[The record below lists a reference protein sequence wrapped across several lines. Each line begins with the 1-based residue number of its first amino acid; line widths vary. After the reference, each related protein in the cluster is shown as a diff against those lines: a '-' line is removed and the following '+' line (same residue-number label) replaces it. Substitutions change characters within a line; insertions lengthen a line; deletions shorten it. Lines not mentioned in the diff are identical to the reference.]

1 MKAYT
6 LIYSRTKNVDFVP
19 DFLTRPAD
27 LDWQTALKYVGNA
40 VASLDTLNAIR
51 YSAFSV
57 GNYCICGG
65 ISCLTKELVEQI
77 KISPSALQEVSEY
90 LKDCKGRSIACF
102 IGFAIPKSEVRSGRI
117 PDVQLSDYWDNYL
130 KHLKKQWDN
139 AVTSSEKLDSLN
151 FEPIELKEKTYS
163 SLYKPALEEVK
174 GKTIVRNFSENV
186 QGTLDYYFDRILNKK
201 EDVSFI
207 SDIIY
212 KSDWDTLNFNNISVS
227 DSLYRLLTSTSQS
240 ELPEEEHFGSIMN
253 KGYKRSPSVSSHV
266 ERNESG
272 FGNVMGNDWK
282 NKNGRS
288 TTPPPS
294 SVRHNSENGSKKNFS
309 AVAVAAIVVVVLIIL
324 LIMKLK

>member
-1 MKAYT
+1 MKAYP

-27 LDWQTALKYVGNA
+27 LDWQTALKYIGNA

-65 ISCLTKELVEQI
+65 ISCITKKLVEQI
-77 KISPSALQEVSEY
+77 KISPASLNEISEY

-130 KHLKKQWDN
+130 KHLKKQWN
-139 AVTSSEKLDSLN
+139 NITTSSEKLDSLN

-186 QGTLDYYFDRILNKK
+186 QGTLYYYFDRILNKK
-201 EDVSFI
+201 EEVSFI

-212 KSDWDTLNFNNISVS
+212 KSDWDILNFNNVSVS
-227 DSLYRLLTSTSQS
+227 DNLYHLLTSTSQS
-240 ELPEEEHFGSIMN
+240 KSPEESFESIMN
-253 KGYKRSPSVSSHV
+253 KSYNRSPSVSSYC
-266 ERNESG
+266 EGNEDG

-282 NKNGRS
+282 NKTGRG
-288 TTPPPS
+288 TKS
-294 SVRHNSENGSKKNFS
+294 SPYSIGQGFDENSSKKNLLV
-309 AVAVAAIVVVVLIIL
+309 VAIAAIVVVILII